1 MPVHGGW
8 SSAEVEAR
16 GKLKQSAAKATFVAP
31 APTGDF
37 FFVGH
42 MMGPWALPHIHSHS
56 GSDNQDY
63 FI

>member
-1 MPVHGGW
+1 MTVHGGW

-16 GKLKQSAAKATFVAP
+16 GKLKQSAAKAVFIA
-31 APTGDF
+31 AAGDF
-37 FFVGH
+37 FFFLVGQ